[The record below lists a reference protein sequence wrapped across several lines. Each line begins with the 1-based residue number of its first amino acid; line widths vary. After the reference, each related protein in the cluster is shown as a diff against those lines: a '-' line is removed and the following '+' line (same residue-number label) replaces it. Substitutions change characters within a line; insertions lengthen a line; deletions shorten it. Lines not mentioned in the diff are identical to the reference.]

1 MLPSQAFVQACA
13 HFALDDATLAPE
25 LTPEPPK
32 PQPAKRPDR
41 TADHRF
47 MVPALFVIAFGS
59 AVAQLIVL
67 GALPTFAGELNVS
80 GTQVTWLLTAFML
93 VNGVTTPIVG
103 RLGDI
108 YGYRIVLTVTMLVFV
123 AGTAICVAANL
134 AGSYPGSLVGRSL
147 QGISG
152 GVFPLIMGTVR
163 MNVPAERA
171 LPLIGVIATMTGI
184 GGAMAMVFSGP
195 LAGATNTTSL
205 YWVTLGLAVAGL
217 LVIPLLPDTRP
228 AKRSRLDIPGAI
240 VLSGSMCA
248 LLVGVTQGKDWGW
261 ESGRIVGLFVGSAV
275 LMAAFVAL
283 ELRLKEPLID
293 VRLMCR
299 RSLAANNS
307 ATVVIAAALFGV
319 MTLMSEYV
327 QAPESGN
334 YGFGLSLSQSGV
346 VMVPIA
352 VMMVIGS
359 RKTAA
364 VNRKIGGR
372 ATFQL
377 GAALLFVSSGYLV
390 VEHHR
395 LIDFFVSGA
404 IAGVAYGLCFASIG
418 TLVAAAVE
426 KQYTGVA
433 TGVNSVLRTLGGAI
447 GAQIVAAILISHTA
461 DGERLPEVSGFDVSF
476 QLCTLFAAGAFAMTL
491 LIPRDR
497 AVTVPSVPAV
507 ATARPAAG

>member
-1 MLPSQAFVQACA
+1 MLPSQAFVHACA
-13 HFALDDATLAPE
+13 QLAPAAPGARVE
-25 LTPEPPK
+25 KAAP
-32 PQPAKRPDR
+32 
-41 TADHRF
+41 HRF

-67 GALPTFAGELNVS
+67 GALPTFAGELDVS

-108 YGYRIVLTVTMLVFV
+108 YGYRIVLTVTMGIFV
-123 AGTAICVAANL
+123 LGTAVCVAANL
-134 AGSYPGSLVGRSL
+134 GGSYPGSLLGRSL

-163 MNVPAERA
+163 LNVPTERA

-195 LAGATNTTSL
+195 LAGELGTTSL
-205 YWVTLGLAVAGL
+205 YWATLVLALAGL

-240 VLSGSMCA
+240 VLSASMCA
-248 LLVGVTQGKDWGW
+248 LLVAVTQGKEWGW
-261 ESGRIVGLFVGSAV
+261 ESGRVVGLFAGSAV
-275 LMAAFVAL
+275 FLAAFVAL

-299 RSLAANNS
+299 RSLAANNA
-307 ATVVIAAALFGV
+307 ATVVIGAALFGV
-319 MTLMSEYV
+319 MTLMTQYV
-327 QAPESGN
+327 QAPEAGN
-334 YGFGLSLSQSGV
+334 YGFGLSLSQSGL
-346 VMVPIA
+346 VMAPLA
-352 VMMVIGS
+352 VMMVVSS

-364 VNRKIGGR
+364 VNRLLGAR
-372 ATFQL
+372 STFQL
-377 GAALLFVSSGYLV
+377 GAALLSLSSGYLV
-390 VEHHR
+390 VAHHR
-395 LIDFFVSGA
+395 LADFFLSSA
-404 IAGVAYGLCFASIG
+404 IAGVAYGFCFASIG

-426 KQYTGVA
+426 KQFTGVA

-447 GAQIVAAILISHTA
+447 GAEIVAAILIAHRP
-461 DGERLPEVSGFDVSF
+461 DGAPLPEVSGYDVSF
-476 QLCTLFAAGAFAMTL
+476 QLCTLLAAGAFAMTL
-491 LIPRDR
+491 LIPRDLPR
-497 AVTVPSVPAV
+497 NRPATAPAVAPAATATSAPVPAV
-507 ATARPAAG
+507 AGARTATG